1 MSDDERVDSSSSK
14 TEVMPAG
21 APAARDEDGQPS
33 DDVSTTGLGQARTEP
48 SGKAES
54 PTETDTPSGAAGA
67 GAPGSSGSASD
78 GATTAEPAPEVTKKR
93 QRKKQSFLS
102 KATEL
107 PILLLL
113 AFVIAIIIK
122 TFLVQA
128 FFIPSGSMIPTLQVG
143 DRVLV
148 EKLSYRWGSPSAG
161 DIVVFEKDV
170 FSDGEQPDRSLFD
183 RGRIFFRELIGLPTG
198 DQEDYIK
205 RIVAIGGDS
214 VRYAGSP
221 RRLIV
226 NGTDVSEPYIKDGQD
241 NGSPSLTGSDCKR
254 LDMEK
259 AGRACRVP
267 AGFVF
272 VMGDNRGN
280 SEDSRI
286 LGPVDQDKIV
296 GQAFLILWPLKD
308 FGTL

>member
-1 MSDDERVDSSSSK
+1 MPDDERVDAASSK
-14 TEVMPAG
+14 TEVIPG
-21 APAARDEDGQPS
+21 GLVRGTEDQPS
-33 DDVSTTGLGQARTEP
+33 DD
-48 SGKAES
+48 S
-54 PTETDTPSGAAGA
+54 PTVATPSPAVSSADDRVGTDPAVASDPASDTPGAVETT
-67 GAPGSSGSASD
+67 SET
-78 GATTAEPAPEVTKKR
+78 ATTDGVTEPAPEVTKKR
-93 QRKKQSFLS
+93 QAKKESFVS
-102 KATEL
+102 KVTEL

-113 AFVIAIIIK
+113 AFAIAIIIK

-148 EKLSYRWGSPSAG
+148 EKLSYRWGSPSQG
-161 DIVVFEKDV
+161 DIVVFAKDV
-170 FSDGEQPDRSLFD
+170 FSDGEEPDYGLFD

-198 DQEDYIK
+198 AEEDYIK
-205 RIVAIGGDS
+205 RVVAIGGDS
-214 VRYAGSP
+214 IRYAGSP

-226 NGTDVSEPYIKDGQD
+226 NGKEVDQPYIKDGRD
-241 NGSPSLTGSDCKR
+241 NGSPSLTKSDCKR
-254 LDMEK
+254 LDMER
-259 AGRACRVP
+259 AGKGCRVP

-286 LGPVDQDKIV
+286 LGPVDEDKIV
-296 GQAFLILWPLKD
+296 GKAFLILWPLRD

>member
-1 MSDDERVDSSSSK
+1 MSDDERVDSSSK

-21 APAARDEDGQPS
+21 APAARDEEGQSS
-33 DDVSTTGLGQARTEP
+33 DDASTTVLGDARTEP
-48 SGKAES
+48 SGGKTEA
-54 PTETDTPSGAAGA
+54 PTETDAPSGVPGA
-67 GAPGSSGSASD
+67 GAPGSSSSASD
-78 GATTAEPAPEVTKKR
+78 GVTAAEPAPEVTKKR

-170 FSDGEQPDRSLFD
+170 FSDGEQPDRSWVD

-226 NGTDVSEPYIKDGQD
+226 NGTDVNEAYVKDGQD

-254 LDMEK
+254 LDMKK